1 VAINKT
7 HNDYAAELGPLF
19 EDMPKAVIAAIAVSM
34 ASGGGSDM
42 DAARA
47 QIADEWRILH
57 LNGIVPQKP
66 SKSAMAL
73 MPVHDA
79 A

>member
-1 VAINKT
+1 MSANKI
-7 HNDYAAELGPLF
+7 HNEYAAELGPLF
-19 EDMPKAVIAAIAVSM
+19 EDMPKAVLAAIAVSM

-57 LNGIVPQKP
+57 RNGIVPQKP
-66 SKSAMAL
+66 SKSAVAML
-73 MPVHDA
+73 PTHDDE
-79 A
+79 